1 MSDNISISGRTDKTP
16 SCTNTSIIDN
26 ICQIENHSLVNNCE
40 NVCQLDGNA
49 SISSYASD
57 EEIDSEPVR
66 AVLVPAQPLVG
77 QPFSLDV
84 ANSDGVQAPSS
95 LPLTMVANFRSAYN
109 KKKNI
114 KES

>member
-1 MSDNISISGRTDKTP
+1 M
-16 SCTNTSIIDN
+16 
-26 ICQIENHSLVNNCE
+26 ENQLLNRNRY

-49 SISSYASD
+49 SISSYTSE

-66 AVLVPAQPLVG
+66 AVLVPAQPVPG

-84 ANSDGVQAPSS
+84 ASSDGVQAPSS

-109 KKKNI
+109 KKGNI
-114 KES
+114 